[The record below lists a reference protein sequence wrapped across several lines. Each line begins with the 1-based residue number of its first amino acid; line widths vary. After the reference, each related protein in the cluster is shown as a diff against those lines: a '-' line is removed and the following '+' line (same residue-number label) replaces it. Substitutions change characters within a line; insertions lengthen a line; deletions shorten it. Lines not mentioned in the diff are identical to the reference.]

1 MGKFSKPRN
10 TDWYQE
16 EIQLPVPVPDVAE
29 PEIAFNPAEEQE
41 IPAASGA
48 YVTEA
53 QIPEEPETDAFFD
66 TPEYTN
72 RKKTGFSSNKFTKV
86 LLICLCAI
94 LVVAMVGGI
103 GAFAYLSA
111 TDPND
116 GKILNNVSVA
126 GVNIGNMTKAEA
138 KAALKAATDDTY
150 SVQPM
155 VIKFPGG
162 QIELRPEDTGAKLNV
177 NAVIDAAYEY
187 GRTGTKEEREQAMA
201 ASMNAEHPIA
211 LLPYLNLNLDY
222 IRQQLDNYAGS
233 FNSIY
238 EPSSVTLEGEMPIL
252 DANNENFK
260 ADAPC
265 QNLIINLGSPGRKV
279 DANEAYK
286 MVLDA
291 YSFNKF
297 LVDVRMGE
305 AEQLPEPI
313 DIEAVASLYMTEPKD
328 AIVNSE
334 TYEVIMEVYGY
345 GFDLDYAK
353 MLMETS
359 TYGDILCIPMS
370 MVAPKVTGSSA
381 RDTYFRDVLCE
392 YQTEHTDNKKRNI
405 NLDLACKAINGTI
418 LDPGEEFD
426 FNTVVG
432 KRTSEKGYQ
441 YAPAY
446 SSGKTVP
453 TLGGG
458 ICQVSSTIYYCTL
471 IADLEI
477 INRQPHSFVS
487 SYMPLGMDATVSW
500 NGPEFTFKNNTNYPI
515 RIETWVSEEYVHCK
529 LLGTD
534 EKSYYVEMEYDEL
547 YRTSYDTVYETYA
560 PDNAEGYYD
569 GEVIQTPYRGVA
581 VQTYKLKY
589 DKVTKELISREE
601 DQKSVYKNRDRIIVS
616 IEQPKEPPK
625 ETTPTTPTTPPS
637 SGESG
642 GSGSSGGSSGSGSGG
657 ESGSGSSGSGSG
669 SESGGSSSGS
679 GSGGESGGSSS
690 GSGSGGESG
699 GGSSGSGSGGGS
711 SGSSSG
717 GESGGGSS
725 GGSSGGESGSGSSG
739 SSGGDSGGGS
749 SGSSSGGESGG
760 GSSGGGESGGGD
772 SGGGDSGGG
781 EPASN
786 PEAA

>member
-10 TDWYQE
+10 SDWYQE
-16 EIQLPVPVPDVAE
+16 DILQPVPPVAE
-29 PEIAFNPAEEQE
+29 PEVPAH
-41 IPAASGA
+41 P
-48 YVTEA
+48 V
-53 QIPEEPETDAFFD
+53 EEPEVSAAPVEEITEEVIPDVPETDDFFD
-66 TPEYTN
+66 TPEYT
-72 RKKTGFSSNKFTKV
+72 KPKQPKSGFASNKFTKV
-86 LLICLCAI
+86 LLICLCSV
-94 LVVAMVGGI
+94 LVVALLGGI
-103 GAFAYLSA
+103 GAFAYMTA

-138 KAALKAATDDTY
+138 KAAIKAATDDTY
-150 SVQPM
+150 SKQPM

-162 QIELRPEDTGAKLNV
+162 EISLAPEDTGAKLNV

-211 LLPYLNLNLDY
+211 LLPYLSLNLDY
-222 IRQQLDNYAGS
+222 IRQQLDAYAGS

-265 QNLIINLGSPGRKV
+265 QNLIINLGSPGRNV

-313 DIEAVASLYMTEPKD
+313 DIDSVAALYITEPKD
-328 AIVNSE
+328 AVINSE

-345 GFDLDYAK
+345 GFDLEYAK

-359 TYGDILCIPMS
+359 TYGDILCIPMN
-370 MVAPKVTGSSA
+370 MIAPKVTGGSV
-381 RDTYFRDVLCE
+381 RDTYSRDVLCE
-392 YQTEHTDNKKRNI
+392 FKTEHTNNKQRNT
-405 NLDLACKAINGTI
+405 NLDLACKAVNGTI

-446 SSGKTVP
+446 SSGKTVA

-477 INRQPHSFVS
+477 INRLPHSFVS
-487 SYMPLGMDATVSW
+487 SYMPLGTDATVSW
-500 NGPEFTFKNNTNYPI
+500 GGPEFTFKNNTDYPI
-515 RIETWVSEEYVHCK
+515 RIETWVADGYVHCK

-534 EKSYYVEMEYDEL
+534 TKPYYVEIESDLLYYSNYEDEVV
-547 YRTSYDTVYETYA
+547 VY
-560 PDNAEGYYD
+560 PSNNSEGYYD
-569 GEVIQTPYRGVA
+569 GEVIQTPYRGAA

-601 DQKSVYKNRDRIIVS
+601 DQKSVYKNRNRITVS
-616 IEQPKEPPK
+616 IQDPTEPPK
-625 ETTPTTPTTPPS
+625 ETTPTAPTTPTTPTTPPS
-637 SGESG
+637 SGESSG
-642 GSGSSGGSSGSGSGG
+642 GSG
-657 ESGSGSSGSGSG
+657 
-669 SESGGSSSGS
+669 
-679 GSGGESGGSSS
+679 GGESGGSGGGESS
-690 GSGSGGESG
+690 GGSGSGESSGGSGGGESSGGSGGGESG
-699 GGSSGSGSGGGS
+699 GSGGGS
-711 SGSSSG
+711 SGS
-717 GESGGGSS
+717 ESS
-725 GGSSGGESGSGSSG
+725 GGSSGGEAG
-739 SSGGDSGGGS
+739 
-749 SGSSSGGESGG
+749 GGESGG
-760 GSSGGGESGGGD
+760 GSDAVE
-772 SGGGDSGGG
+772 
-781 EPASN
+781 
-786 PEAA
+786 

>member
-10 TDWYQE
+10 SDWYQDD
-16 EIQLPVPVPDVAE
+16 ILQPVPVSPAAVSEVSDPVAE
-29 PEIAFNPAEEQE
+29 EADFSAPSAEVSEVPSAPAEDSYEE
-41 IPAASGA
+41 
-48 YVTEA
+48 VTPDAPEA
-53 QIPEEPETDAFFD
+53 EDFFD

-72 RKKTGFSSNKFTKV
+72 PKRKKSGFSSNRFTKV
-86 LLICLCAI
+86 LLICLCSV
-94 LVVAMVGGI
+94 LVVALVGGI
-103 GAFAYLSA
+103 GAFAYVSA
-111 TDPND
+111 VDPND

-126 GVNIGNMTKAEA
+126 GINIGNMTKAEA
-138 KAALKAATDDTY
+138 KAALKAATDNTY
-150 SVQPM
+150 STQPM

-162 QIELRPEDTGAKLNV
+162 QIELAPGDTGAKLNV

-187 GRTGTKEEREQAMA
+187 GRTGTKEEREQALA

-222 IRQQLDNYAGS
+222 IRQQLDAYAGS
-233 FNSIY
+233 FHSIY

-252 DANNENFK
+252 DANDENFK

-265 QNLIINLGSPGRKV
+265 QNLIINLGSPGRNV

-297 LVDVRMGE
+297 LVDVRMGD
-305 AEQLPEPI
+305 AEQMPEPI
-313 DIEAVASLYMTEPKD
+313 DIEAVADLYITEPKD
-328 AIVNSE
+328 AIINSE

-359 TYGDILCIPMS
+359 SYGDIISIPMS
-370 MVAPKVTGSSA
+370 MIAPKVSGVTA
-381 RDTYFRDVLCE
+381 RDTYFRDILCE
-392 YQTEHTDNKKRNI
+392 FKTEHTNNTKRNV
-405 NLDLACKAINGTI
+405 NLDLASKAVNGTI

-446 SSGKTVP
+446 SSGKTVA

-458 ICQVSSTIYYCTL
+458 ICQVSSTIYYCCL

-487 SYMPLGMDATVSW
+487 SYMPLGTDATVSW
-500 NGPEFTFKNNTNYPI
+500 GGPDFTFKNNTDYPI
-515 RIETWVSEEYVHCK
+515 RIETWVADGYVHCK

-534 EKSYYVEMEYDEL
+534 TKSYYVEMETDVLYYTNYDEV
-547 YRTSYDTVYETYA
+547 TEVYPE
-560 PDNAEGYYD
+560 NNSEGYYD

-589 DKVTKELISREE
+589 DKETKELISREE
-601 DQKSVYKNRDRIIVS
+601 DQKSVYKKRDRIVVS
-616 IEQPKEPPK
+616 IEKAKEPEP
-625 ETTPTTPTTPPS
+625 TPTPTPTPDPEPTPTPTPTPDP
-637 SGESG
+637 EPTPTPTPTPDP
-642 GSGSSGGSSGSGSGG
+642 
-657 ESGSGSSGSGSG
+657 EPTPTPTPTPDP
-669 SESGGSSSGS
+669 EPTPTPTPTPDP
-679 GSGGESGGSSS
+679 EPTPTPTPTPTP
-690 GSGSGGESG
+690 
-699 GGSSGSGSGGGS
+699 
-711 SGSSSG
+711 
-717 GESGGGSS
+717 
-725 GGSSGGESGSGSSG
+725 
-739 SSGGDSGGGS
+739 DP
-749 SGSSSGGESGG
+749 
-760 GSSGGGESGGGD
+760 
-772 SGGGDSGGG
+772 
-781 EPASN
+781 EPA
-786 PEAA
+786 PESAE